1 MARLRGRVLTL
12 SSLLSLALLA
22 LLALLT
28 AGCEKL
34 IATEGTADSAKH
46 RVAFI
51 LQTIKDHGSST
62 DKELQTAICRW
73 DRDKIVI
80 SDKDE
85 LGLASDAFDLWR
97 QKANIYPTLS
107 SYEIA
112 DQVEEKGP
120 TDPEKTFYVQA
131 KIDGVSHWVRVP
143 LHAQIS
149 WADSK

>member
-1 MARLRGRVLTL
+1 MARLRGSVLTL

-22 LLALLT
+22 LLA

-85 LGLASDAFDLWR
+85 LGLASDAFDVWR
-97 QKANIYPTLS
+97 QKAEIYPTLS

-112 DQVEEKGP
+112 DKVEEKGP
-120 TDPEKTFYVQA
+120 TDPDKTFYVQA
-131 KIDGVSHWVRVP
+131 KVDGSWHWIRVP
-143 LHAQIS
+143 LNARIS

>member
-1 MARLRGRVLTL
+1 MARPRGLGLTL
-12 SSLLSLALLA
+12 LSLLSLALLA
-22 LLALLT
+22 LT
-28 AGCEKL
+28 ATGCEKL

-62 DKELQTAICRW
+62 SKELQTAICRW
-73 DRDKIVI
+73 DQDKVVI
-80 SDKDE
+80 SDRDE

-97 QKANIYPTLS
+97 QKADIYPTLS

-112 DQVEEKGP
+112 DKVEEKGP
-120 TDPEKTFYVQA
+120 SDPEKTFYVQA
-131 KIDGVSHWVRVP
+131 KVDGTWHWVRVP
-143 LHAQIS
+143 LHARIS